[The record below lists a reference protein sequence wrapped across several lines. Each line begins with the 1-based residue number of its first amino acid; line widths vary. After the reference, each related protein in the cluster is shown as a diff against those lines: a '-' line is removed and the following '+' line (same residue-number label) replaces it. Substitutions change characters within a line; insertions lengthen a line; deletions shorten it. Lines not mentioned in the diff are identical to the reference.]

1 MRNLRRTRFLLG
13 NLRHL
18 NGHRVSRWKVSRDRT
33 HRHLL
38 KGKSIFDLPLSSRQ
52 TEEFRFTLKND
63 SVCLLIWRKQCT
75 RYNPSSKVEGYSYR
89 GGGIM
94 VWSEISLGGH
104 TVLHV
109 IYGGILTGVRYR
121 GEILD

>member
-1 MRNLRRTRFLLG
+1 M
-13 NLRHL
+13 
-18 NGHRVSRWKVSRDRT
+18 
-33 HRHLL
+33 L
-38 KGKSIFDLPLSSRQ
+38 KDKSIFDLPLSSRQ
-52 TEEFRFTLKND
+52 TGDRCSSHANLWLQSPSEEFRFTLKND

-75 RYNPSSKVEGYSYR
+75 RYNPSSNVEGYSYR

-109 IYGGILTGVRYR
+109 IYGGILTGS
-121 GEILD
+121 EISG